1 MLETNSRSCTSTP
14 FPSDSTLIIFEL
26 LETGPSRL
34 GKCKDGHVNPHW
46 SNLELSARKTEQR
59 DVGLLE
65 NYGFTILIMFCLF
78 SFSMNP
84 LGRTN
89 WTFAY
94 HSEAFFSQTRSPVNP
109 VSESSVNSI
118 VMDYL
123 VVILMENKNL
133 TSIIGSAA
141 APYINELADDYGL
154 ATNYYD
160 VSNSLSLPN
169 YLGLTTGQSYVSWSS
184 CNKPPSQCP
193 GFTPISAPTIVNSLE
208 SSGMTWRAY
217 MEDMPSNCYQ
227 NDYNLYVVRHNPFAY
242 FSDIANNPTECDLVV
257 PAGINASRLI
267 SDLASPTSASNFM
280 WLTPN
285 LCDDMH
291 NCSVSTGDKYVSLI
305 IPEILNSTVFRAGRA
320 SLFLTWD
327 EGGAINATH
336 VPAIWAGPLVRN
348 NFTSAIPH
356 NHYSFLKTL
365 ESVWNLSSLTPND
378 EAASAM
384 TEFLRPPTVSF
395 VYAPKHPMN
404 GQTVSFS
411 ASLQGGTTPYALGWS
426 FGDGGRSTQKQTSHA
441 YSTPGS
447 YTVSLSVADALNNTA
462 SSTTTLEV
470 SQIIPNPA
478 PRAGVPAAP
487 GSWLLEIEPSSV
499 IAISAVITILCGLL
513 LTREREQKAR
523 EEDRKRD

>member
-1 MLETNSRSCTSTP
+1 M
-14 FPSDSTLIIFEL
+14 
-26 LETGPSRL
+26 
-34 GKCKDGHVNPHW
+34 
-46 SNLELSARKTEQR
+46 
-59 DVGLLE
+59 
-65 NYGFTILIMFCLF
+65 ILIVFCLI
-78 SFSMNP
+78 SSSLNP

-89 WTFAY
+89 WTSY
-94 HSEAFFSQTRSPVNP
+94 HSGPLFAQTPSQMNPVGAPSVNP
-109 VSESSVNSI
+109 T

-133 TSIIGSAA
+133 TNIIGSTA
-141 APYINELADDYGL
+141 APYINELAGDYGL

-160 VSNSLSLPN
+160 VSNGLSLPN

-184 CNKPPSQCP
+184 CNKPPSQCS
-193 GFTPISAPTIVNSLE
+193 GFAPINAPTIVNSLE
-208 SSGMTWRAY
+208 NSGMTWRAY

-227 NDYNLYVVRHNPFAY
+227 NDHNLYVVRHNPFAY
-242 FSDIANNPTECDLVV
+242 FSDIVNNPSECDLVV

-267 SDLASPTSASNFM
+267 SDLASPTTASNFM

-291 NCSVSTGDKYVSLI
+291 NCSVSIGDKYVSLI

-327 EGGAINATH
+327 EGWGINATH

-348 NFTSAIPH
+348 NFTSAIHH

-365 ESVWNLSSLTPND
+365 ESIWNLPSLTPND
-378 EAASAM
+378 AAASAM

-395 VYAPKHPMN
+395 IYAPKHPVI

-411 ASLQGGTTPYALGWS
+411 ASLQAGTTPYALSWS
-426 FGDGGRSTQKQTSHA
+426 FGDGGRSSLEQTSHA

-447 YTVSLSVADALNNTA
+447 YTVSLSVADALNDTA
-462 SSTTTLEV
+462 SLATALEV

-478 PRAGVPAAP
+478 PRALPSRALVG
-487 GSWLLEIEPSSV
+487 WLLGTEAFEV
-499 IAISAVITILCGLL
+499 IAMSAAATTLSGLL
-513 LTREREQKAR
+513 LVRVREAKSRKKTRKT
-523 EEDRKRD
+523 D